1 MGDDFIF
8 TPETCKLIKNILQ
21 DSINII
27 KLINEIK
34 TTILT
39 QHFRWTALY
48 V

>member
-8 TPETCKLIKNILQ
+8 TPETCKLIKNILH

-34 TTILT
+34 RQYSIDTTL
-39 QHFRWTALY
+39 
-48 V
+48 